1 MIFRPNLFE
10 KLSGKKDII
19 IKHALEDNGL
29 FNQKKAAP
37 EEDSLKQGKGIK
49 TQKLNSKNVKKSR
62 K

>member
-10 KLSGKKDII
+10 KLTGKKDVI
-19 IKHALEDNGL
+19 IKHALENNGL
-29 FNQKKAAP
+29 FNLKKAAV

-49 TQKLNSKNVKKSR
+49 TQRLNSKNAKKSR